1 MIKSITILIFL
12 AKTQWHYSPSPPKK
26 LFQSWEPYNVTLI
39 PPCKVNVESH
49 GSFAKNHPE
58 KIGTYH
64 LIPSLW
70 INNRPVWMQESEGG
84 SYLRANTFG
93 SWIIC
98 KVSFLNQVFIFS
110 ALHRG
115 RKWPLFVQWRFGK
128 PLLKLC
134 HKNVA

>member
-49 GSFAKNHPE
+49 GSFAKDHPE

-98 KVSFLNQVFIFS
+98 KVSFLNQIFVLS
-110 ALHRG
+110 AE
-115 RKWPLFVQWRFGK
+115 KIQ
-128 PLLKLC
+128 
-134 HKNVA
+134 

>member
-1 MIKSITILIFL
+1 M
-12 AKTQWHYSPSPPKK
+12 
-26 LFQSWEPYNVTLI
+26 
-39 PPCKVNVESH
+39 NVESH
-49 GSFAKNHPE
+49 GSFAKDHPE

-98 KVSFLNQVFIFS
+98 KVSFLKAKTKLERLQFS
-110 ALHRG
+110 TSSS
-115 RKWPLFVQWRFGK
+115 FVK
-128 PLLKLC
+128 I
-134 HKNVA
+134 

>member
-110 ALHRG
+110 AVHRG
-115 RKWPLFVQWRFGK
+115 GKWPFLVQCGSFK
-128 PLLKLC
+128 IFFIFNL
-134 HKNVA
+134 